1 MGDKGDLAGNIY
13 KIIKMIKDK
22 SLEPVIVFS
31 FSRRRVQSQNI
42 ILLLA
47 ADRTQQ
53 RSSSRSRRLL
63 KRC

>member
-1 MGDKGDLAGNIY
+1 MGDKGDIAGNIY

-31 FSRRRVQSQNI
+31 FSRRRVQTHI
-42 ILLLA
+42 IMSTLA

-53 RSSSRSRRLL
+53 RSSARS
-63 KRC
+63 